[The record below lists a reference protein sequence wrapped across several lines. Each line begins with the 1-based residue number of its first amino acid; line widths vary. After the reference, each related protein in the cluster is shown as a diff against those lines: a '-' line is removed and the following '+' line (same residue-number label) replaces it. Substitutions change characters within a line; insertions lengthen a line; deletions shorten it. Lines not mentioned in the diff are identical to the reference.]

1 MLYLHFLI
9 NQERNK
15 KVMTSNFLKPI
26 AKKFESLGR
35 YVFYLFFKLL
45 SRSKKFEVPLD
56 IRNFKRILVL
66 RYDKIGDMIATLPTI
81 DFLKKLNPAL
91 KIDVLCTTQNYEIIR
106 NDDRINDK
114 FITRNQT
121 LILLKDA
128 LKLRKNNY
136 DLIFSFVFY
145 KTTLGGLISNFAGKR
160 KAIKITI
167 QHKNRSNLYSAFFN
181 ILVPSE
187 DFIQSRSM
195 LEVLFNM
202 VCYVFGIDFDLK
214 NIRQKLYTHEEA
226 IQRTNKFINSSSKGR
241 FIILN
246 ISAGHPI
253 RTWSEENYIKLL
265 DYLTKEYKDL
275 NFILISSPEDYS
287 KSLSISS
294 NFSERVYSFNSKS
307 ILDVAALISRSQFV
321 ISPDTSIIHLASV
334 YSIPVIGLYSRY
346 STNINNWG
354 PFNIPHKILLTQKKE
369 SINTILPETVFFSF
383 KSLFSELSFS
393 ESSLDEMTRKN

>member
-1 MLYLHFLI
+1 MDIKQIKKILI
-9 NQERNK
+9 
-15 KVMTSNFLKPI
+15 I
-26 AKKFESLGR
+26 
-35 YVFYLFFKLL
+35 
-45 SRSKKFEVPLD
+45 
-56 IRNFKRILVL
+56 
-66 RYDKIGDMIATLPTI
+66 RYDKIGDMIATLPAI
-81 DFLKKLNPAL
+81 DCLKRLNPAL
-91 KIDVLCTTQNYEIIR
+91 EIDVLCSNQNYEIIR
-106 NDDRINDK
+106 NDDRINHK
-114 FITRNQT
+114 FLTRNKP

-145 KTTLGGLISNFAGKR
+145 KTTLGGLISNFSGKR
-160 KAIKITI
+160 KAIKISI
-167 QHKNRSNLYSAFFN
+167 QHKDRSKLYSTFFN

-187 DFIQSRSM
+187 DFIQSKSM

-214 NIRQKLYTHEEA
+214 NIRQKLYIDEEA
-226 IQRTNKFINSSSKGR
+226 IQRTNKFINSSAKGK
-241 FIILN
+241 FIIIN

-253 RTWSEENYIKLL
+253 RTWADENFIKLL

-275 NFILISSPEDYS
+275 IFVIISSPEDYTRA
-287 KSLSISS
+287 LSISS

-334 YSIPVIGLYSRY
+334 YSVPVIGLYSRY

-383 KSLFSELSFS
+383 KTLFSELSSDKFK
-393 ESSLDEMTRKN
+393 EKN